1 MKILVAC
8 EESQRVCKAF
18 RKRGHEAY
26 SCDIVFCSG
35 KEPRWHIWAN
45 VEPLLNG
52 KCSFRTCDGIE
63 HHVDKW
69 DMIIAFPPC
78 TYLSRAG
85 SSNLYKGG
93 KLNEER
99 YDRGQQAAEFFMQI
113 YNADCPRIV
122 IENPVPIRVFGLP
135 KPSQEIEPY
144 YFGVPVT
151 KKTYLWLKG
160 VPYLCPTNVVEPI
173 YTFTTYPQFKNSFG
187 KYRQRNRSKTFE
199 EVAEAMALSWGENTV

>member
-69 DMIIAFPPC
+69 DMIIVFPPC

-135 KPSQEIEPY
+135 KPSQEVEPY